1 MGAGAWAMG
10 SEDHDDAGASGV
22 TVTGMGGGGVESA
35 ATVAEG
41 MSEVVGSAW
50 AGRSPSGCG
59 AGGWGAISGGSG
71 LVTTGGVAAAG
82 ATAGLA
88 GTGWEIT

>member
-1 MGAGAWAMG
+1 MG
-10 SEDHDDAGASGV
+10 SEDHGDAGASGV
-22 TVTGMGGGGVESA
+22 TVTGMGGGGVEGA

-50 AGRSPSGCG
+50 AGSSRSGWG
-59 AGGWGAISGGSG
+59 AGGWGAIPGGSG
-71 LVTTGGVAAAG
+71 LVTAGGVATAG

-88 GTGWEIT
+88 GTGWEVT

>member
-50 AGRSPSGCG
+50 AGSSRSGWG
-59 AGGWGAISGGSG
+59 AGGWGA
-71 LVTTGGVAAAG
+71 TTGWVATAG
-82 ATAGLA
+82 ATAGFA
-88 GTGWEIT
+88 GTGWEAT